1 MKEGGY
7 KFVSFLDVHGLHYFD
22 RNTLMKRLTK
32 TDWSYCAQFEGKYD
46 GEAVNCGM
54 YDKMEIEAVRRFL
67 WCAGKLTLVP
77 LSLISLI
84 TVCYQHASSTSHP
97 LQNLGL
103 YSLFAA
109 H

>member
-7 KFVSFLDVHGLHYFD
+7 KSVSFLDVHGLLIIILTEHPYE
-22 RNTLMKRLTK
+22 KRLTK

-67 WCAGKLTLVP
+67 WCAGELTLVP
-77 LSLISLI
+77 VSLISLI
-84 TVCYQHASSTSHP
+84 TACYQCASSASHP
-97 LQNLGL
+97 L
-103 YSLFAA
+103 
-109 H
+109 

>member
-1 MKEGGY
+1 M
-7 KFVSFLDVHGLHYFD
+7 SFLDVHGLLIIILTEHPYE
-22 RNTLMKRLTK
+22 KRLTK

-77 LSLISLI
+77 VSLI
-84 TVCYQHASSTSHP
+84 
-97 LQNLGL
+97 NL
-103 YSLFAA
+103 FTAC
-109 H
+109 